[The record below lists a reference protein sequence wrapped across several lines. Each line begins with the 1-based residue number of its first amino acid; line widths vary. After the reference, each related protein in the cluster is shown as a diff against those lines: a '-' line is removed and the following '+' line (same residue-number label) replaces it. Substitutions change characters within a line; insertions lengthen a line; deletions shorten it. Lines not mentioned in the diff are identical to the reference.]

1 MLYQVYAGGYKNARV
16 ISSQVNKV
24 REHLT
29 ALKKDVF
36 VAVKIEEY
44 NKVPVYWEV
53 RSLDA
58 STFELEYWRGTWR
71 TE

>member
-1 MLYQVYAGGYKNARV
+1 MLYRVYAGGYKNARV
-16 ISSQVNKV
+16 ISAQVNKV

-44 NKVPVYWEV
+44 HKVTVY
-53 RSLDA
+53 
-58 STFELEYWRGTWR
+58 
-71 TE
+71 